1 MVTKNNFS
9 FKRKSILRLKSEIQ
23 ELFDNAERVDYV
35 DFKILYYP
43 KNVASSGNFQVF
55 ISVPKKRLNKATD
68 RNLVKRRIKE
78 SIRLNS
84 KDLKLLCI
92 NNKISLFYGVIW
104 NRDYICEYK
113 IIEQNIVLSLQDIYN
128 KIYEKTQ
135 NP

>member
-9 FKRKSILRLKSEIQ
+9 FNRKSILRLKSEIQ
-23 ELFDNAERVDYV
+23 ELFDNAERIDYG
-35 DFKILYYP
+35 DFKVLCYP
-43 KNVASSGNFQVF
+43 KNNISPGIFQVF

-68 RNLVKRRIKE
+68 RNVVKRRIRE
-78 SIRLNS
+78 SIRLNYQ
-84 KDLKLLCI
+84 DLELLCI
-92 NNKISLFYGVIW
+92 NNSIRLFYGVIW

-113 IIEQNIVLSLQDIYN
+113 LIEQNIVLSLQDIYN

>member
-1 MVTKNNFS
+1 MVAKNNFS

-23 ELFDNAERVDYV
+23 ELFDNAERVDFEI
-35 DFKILYYP
+35 FKILHYP

-84 KDLKLLCI
+84 NDLKLLCI